1 MPFHSLTVALML
13 VSNRLLMVD
22 MMRMMMTV
30 ITKVIRSVMIM
41 MTMIVINMLVFIYLP
56 YSSKRVSNCN

>member
-1 MPFHSLTVALML
+1 MPFQSLTVALML